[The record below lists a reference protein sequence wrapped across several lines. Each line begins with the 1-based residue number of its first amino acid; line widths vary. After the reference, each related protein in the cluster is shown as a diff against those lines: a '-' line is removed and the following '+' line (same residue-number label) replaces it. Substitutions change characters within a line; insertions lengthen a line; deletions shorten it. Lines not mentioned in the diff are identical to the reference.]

1 MQLQTVKTTVEID
14 PNLLYMAKMKALKE
28 NKSLKEI
35 INDSL
40 KKELGVVK
48 TKIKQTKP
56 VQIGGYNLGGIK
68 GSLRR
73 VDIYENF

>member
-1 MQLQTVKTTVEID
+1 MQTQTVKTTVEINPD
-14 PNLLYMAKMKALKE
+14 LLYMAKIKALKE

-35 INDSL
+35 INESL
-40 KKELGVVK
+40 KKELGIK
-48 TKIKQTKP
+48 TKIKKTKP

-73 VDIYENF
+73 EDIYENF